1 MRFQIIL
8 LAFILVAGSS
18 LGQNTTNQ
26 SGQNYSLDSQNPASI
41 GSATPGSALSSPAS
55 EEKTAEVQGIWTFN
69 LTGKEKVTV
78 ALHQNG
84 KALFGSGKSDPAEW
98 NAAVLGSVSG
108 TQIALV
114 MTALTN
120 NSLNSIGL
128 TGTFQNGTISG
139 TFVQSDDLGKTTTG
153 MFEATLVNKDLSGYS
168 PSKSEKQATQTVN
181 SPLSI
186 PNSAS
191 ASAPTPVVAGRT
203 QPKQLGDP
211 KYVDVHSMSGYV
223 PESLGVGFVGDGTMG
238 AGGSSM
244 G

>member
-1 MRFQIIL
+1 MRLQIIL
-8 LAFILVAGSS
+8 LAFMLVAGSS
-18 LGQNTTNQ
+18 LGQNSTNQ
-26 SGQNYSLDSQNPASI
+26 SGQNNSLDSKNPASM
-41 GSATPGSALSSPAS
+41 GSAAPGLSLSTPAS
-55 EEKTAEVQGIWTFN
+55 EEKTAEVQGIWSFN
-69 LTGKEKVTV
+69 LKGTEQVTV

-84 KALFGSGKSDPAEW
+84 KALFGSGKSDPTGW
-98 NAAVLGSVSG
+98 NAAVLGSVSR
-108 TQIALV
+108 TQIALA

-128 TGTFQNGTISG
+128 TGTFQNDTISG
-139 TFVQSDDLGKTTTG
+139 TFVQSDDLGKTATG

-168 PSKSEKQATQTVN
+168 PAKSENRVTQTAN
-181 SPLSI
+181 LPSSTSLSA
-186 PNSAS
+186 PAS
-191 ASAPTPVVAGRT
+191 ASTSAAVGRT

>member
-1 MRFQIIL
+1 LRIFIIL

-26 SGQNYSLDSQNPASI
+26 AGQNNSTDSKNPALM
-41 GSATPGSALSSPAS
+41 GSATLVSVLSSPAS
-55 EEKTAEVQGIWTFN
+55 EEKTAEIHGIWSFN
-69 LTGKEKVTV
+69 LKGSEHVTV

-84 KALFGSGKSDPAEW
+84 KELFGSGKSDPSGW
-98 NAAVLGSVSG
+98 NAAVLGSISG

-139 TFVQSDDLGKTTTG
+139 TFVQSDDLGNTATG
-153 MFEATLVNKDLSGYS
+153 LFEAVLVNKDLSGYS
-168 PSKSEKQATQTVN
+168 PSKLVKPATQTAN
-181 SPLSI
+181 SPSSSSI
-186 PNSAS
+186 SAP
-191 ASAPTPVVAGRT
+191 ASAPTPATAGRT